1 MPITRE
7 EISKINKSL
16 MLILVNNL
24 YFHFKEYNEKKK
36 TKASFIYNEQQYCEI
51 SVTDPDYSN
60 KLPENKIEK
69 AILVVSLPSNPI
81 STETGDRY
89 YKFVAKVFELE

>member
-1 MPITRE
+1 
-7 EISKINKSL
+7 
-16 MLILVNNL
+16 MLILVNDL
-24 YFHFKEYNEKKK
+24 SFYFKEYSERKKI
-36 TKASFIYNEQQYCEI
+36 KAFFYYKGQKYDEI

-60 KLPENKIEK
+60 KLPENKIKK

-81 STETGDRY
+81 STDTGNRY